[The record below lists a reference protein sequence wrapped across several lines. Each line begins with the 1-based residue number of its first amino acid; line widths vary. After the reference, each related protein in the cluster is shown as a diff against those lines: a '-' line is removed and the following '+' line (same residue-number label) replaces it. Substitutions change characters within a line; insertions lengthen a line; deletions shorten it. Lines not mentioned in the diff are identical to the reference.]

1 MEWEKLAGQ
10 LEQRLGVA
18 ASLRIEP
25 KGHTGKDRGSSAS
38 AHEGD
43 EAGTELIYPLEETG
57 EGMLMLSVAANDLSP
72 RERALVELAVEAGRA
87 GNRPKAANPAAE
99 EERRALLVRDWFLQQ
114 LESGLT
120 LAELPE
126 PLASQLGFH
135 KSRVP
140 LLLTGEF
147 SAARQQLPYR
157 EFKKMLESFFD
168 TEIHLIPLMDK
179 EWLILAPETLLADS
193 LGDEENE
200 DRIEDSLGALA
211 EGLFEMLSSE
221 WLGECHLS
229 IDYPMTPAKSLLP
242 AAIQLR
248 ETILLGK
255 AFHVGTNIHLPW
267 MLRMEKLLYEIP
279 EEEKLLFV
287 SQVFKRSDPTL
298 EGELLTTLES
308 FFALECNV
316 SETAKKLY
324 IHRNTLLYR
333 LDKFKQETG
342 LDVRT
347 FNDAVLVRIAV
358 LLYKVTKRQ

>member
-1 MEWEKLAGQ
+1 MDWEKLAEQ
-10 LEQRLGVA
+10 LEQRLGA
-18 ASLRIEP
+18 AVSLRNEP
-25 KGHTGKDRGSSAS
+25 HDHSRKGGDKAGSAD
-38 AHEGD
+38 GD
-43 EAGTELIYPLEETG
+43 GQSGERLFPLEDTADG
-57 EGMLMLSVAANDLSP
+57 LLLLAVAGNLSE
-72 RERALVELAVEAGRA
+72 REQALIELAVEAGKM
-87 GNRPKAANPAAE
+87 GSQPKAPNPNAQ
-99 EERRALLVRDWFLQQ
+99 EERRAILVRDWFLQH
-114 LESGLT
+114 LESGQT
-120 LAELPE
+120 SAELPE
-126 PLASQLGFH
+126 PLASQIGFH
-135 KSRVP
+135 KPRIP

-147 SAARQQLPYR
+147 SAARKQLPYR
-157 EFKKMLESFFD
+157 EFKKLLESFFD

-193 LGDEENE
+193 YGEEEGE
-200 DRIEDSLGALA
+200 DRVEDSLSALA
-211 EGLFEMLSSE
+211 EGMYEMLSSE

-242 AAIQLR
+242 VALQLR

-255 AFHVGTNIHLPW
+255 AFHPGINIHLPW
-267 MLRMEKLLYEIP
+267 KLQMEKLLYEIP

-287 SQVFKRSDPTL
+287 SRVFKRSDPSL